1 MLCQPRQVG
10 YEALGCTRS
19 ILEAAA
25 AKGFSHVSTRTL
37 NRLLDD
43 NDVKVAHSKRRDVKF
58 SALLH
63 KFKDTWS
70 WSDVDI
76 ARALMQAM
84 PEHKQTRCQHSLN
97 FAQPDEPEF
106 VWDDLPSICAALK
119 QAAVHHDVVEQPPC
133 PSQVDEGRDKDDPLI
148 EVLRQVQ
155 QRGCKR
161 SALAAWCK
169 VCPCRRLLSLA

>member
-1 MLCQPRQVG
+1 M
-10 YEALGCTRS
+10 
-19 ILEAAA
+19 
-25 AKGFSHVSTRTL
+25 STRTL

-43 NDVKVAHSKRRDVKF
+43 NDVKVARSERRDVKF

-106 VWDDLPSICAALK
+106 LWDDLPSICAALK
-119 QAAVHHDVVEQPPC
+119 QAAVHHDVVEQPPK
-133 PSQVDEGRDKDDPLI
+133 GRDKGETLVA
-148 EVLRQVQ
+148 VLRQVQ

-161 SALAAWCK
+161 SALVAWCK
-169 VCPCRRLLSLA
+169 VCPRRRLLTFAQAGDSQFSIMCRSIYCLTGPDSSSRPNFTRGS